1 MSSSVRFADSFP
13 KEEAK
18 EDLSTAAA
26 RQSLPEGEAEEG
38 GCLFV

>member
-1 MSSSVRFADSFP
+1 LKRQLGKKSP
-13 KEEAK
+13 KGEA
-18 EDLSTAAA
+18 EGDLSTAAA